1 MKTPLKNEVDKV
13 KNLISFGM
21 PAHKGK
27 DFFDLDIKSD
37 LTEILDTDNLLN
49 PKGAIKDLHRE
60 IEKLFTSKESFITT
74 NGSTGALHIAIAMAT
89 RAKDKILI
97 QRNAHK
103 SIYNALLLNDLEPV
117 YLNTIY
123 DENRAMYFGIDEKEL
138 RDKIEKNNISA
149 CVLVSP
155 NYYGGIL
162 KLKEI
167 IKILHEKNIAV
178 IVDEAHGAH
187 LYFSDL
193 KKYSALDAGADLV
206 INSTHKMIP
215 SLTQTALVHRGTDR
229 FSHEELLKHVNI
241 YNSTSPSYLFMLSI
255 EAGLKYM
262 DEVGKIELKNRTRDL
277 ENLKRD
283 INYNIDLYHESII
296 GNDPMKFLFR
306 IGDMSGEEVVED
318 FLKNKNIRLEMGDL
332 YYALAIIS
340 PINTKEEIEKLR
352 NAILSYNN
360 YNFKKILPFKFEI
373 PKMELSPREANLS
386 QGEYISYKDAVG
398 RISKEIIA
406 AYPPGVPL
414 VSFGEIIDNNAIE
427 SIERFLSEGI
437 EVIGLQEDKIE
448 VVKWVH
454 LLHLKDLMGL
464 ENQQFAI
471 WFMKNF

>member
-21 PAHKGK
+21 PGHKGK
-27 DFFDLDIKSD
+27 DFFDLDIKND
-37 LTEILDTDNLLN
+37 LTEILGTDNLLN
-49 PKGAIKDLHRE
+49 PRGALEELHRE
-60 IEKLFTSKESFITT
+60 IKKLFGSKESFITT

-89 RAKDKILI
+89 RPGDKILI

-103 SIYNALLLNDLEPV
+103 SIYNALLLNDLEPI

-123 DENRAMYFGIDEKEL
+123 DENRAMYFGIDEEEVL
-138 RDKIEKNNISA
+138 DKIENNNIAA

-155 NYYGGIL
+155 NYFGGIL
-162 KLKEI
+162 RLKELV
-167 IKILHEKNIAV
+167 KILHDKDIGV

-193 KKYSALDAGADLV
+193 KKYSAIDAGADLV

-215 SLTQTALVHRGTDR
+215 SLTQTALIHRGTDR
-229 FSHEELLKHVNI
+229 FSHQELLKYVNI

-262 DEVGKIELKNRTRDL
+262 EEVGRSELEKRTRDL
-277 ENLKRD
+277 ENLKRA
-283 INYNIDLYHESII
+283 INYKIDLSHDSIVA
-296 GNDPMKFLFR
+296 NDPMKFLFR
-306 IGDMSGEEVVED
+306 IGGMSGEEIVED

-352 NAILSYNN
+352 DAILSYKNCD
-360 YNFKKILPFKFEI
+360 FKKILPFKFEI
-373 PKMELSPREANLS
+373 PKMAMTPREANLC
-386 QGEYISYKDAVG
+386 QGEYISYREASG
-398 RISKEIIA
+398 RISKEIIG

-414 VSFGEIIDNNAIE
+414 VTFGEIIDDKMIE
-427 SIERFLSEGI
+427 NIDRFLSEGI

-448 VVKWVH
+448 VVK
-454 LLHLKDLMGL
+454 
-464 ENQQFAI
+464 
-471 WFMKNF
+471 